1 MKRLLVLFFVW
12 VFFMMCICS
21 FILIFGIWM
30 LSSDLFTTD
39 YVVKYIKIGFIG
51 GVLIGCGS
59 WPLLYK
65 EIRHYNHLKFRK

>member
-1 MKRLLVLFFVW
+1 
-12 VFFMMCICS
+12 
-21 FILIFGIWM
+21 M